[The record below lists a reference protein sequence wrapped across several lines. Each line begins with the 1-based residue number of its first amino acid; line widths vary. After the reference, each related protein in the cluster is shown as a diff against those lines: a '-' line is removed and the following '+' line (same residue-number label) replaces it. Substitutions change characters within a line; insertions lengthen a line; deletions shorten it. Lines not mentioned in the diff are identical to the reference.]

1 MPTAAV
7 PPLLRRGVFERD
19 SSGEVLVLVVEEGAR
34 IFAREDAVGEVR
46 REVGEEVDPG
56 RDLRVGGFEFGF
68 GVEDDA
74 RSDAVGLEEEEEGRR
89 PEVPVRDAVGETDEG
104 RERVACRGG
113 CEVKGEGEGDPD
125 FWTVPLT
132 EGDLR
137 EVSGDERRGEE
148 GFAFPE
154 AGGPPPTGLWDGL
167 LLLLLLLSLS
177 VFGRGAREEADGSG
191 ERGRAGPIVAVI
203 AVFVGGD
210 GLRAAVAGGT
220 SSSDASPAGSASDA
234 EVGECSARAS
244 PRQVRPARA
253 HPPHRPS
260 KGRRRPLPRFHQQPR
275 PCLLWQAVNRT
286 TSLRPERVSLLP
298 WVRLACLG
306 MLRAL
311 TGVSSD
317 LATVGVRRDLRCGD
331 GPALRCS
338 CC

>member
-1 MPTAAV
+1 VPTAAV

-234 EVGECSARAS
+234 EVGGMFGKGFSSAGETGPGASAASAVKGSSPSPSSVPPAASSLSTLAGCKSDDFSSSRAS
-244 PRQVRPARA
+244 IVASVGASCMSGNASRA
-253 HPPHRPS
+253 DW
-260 KGRRRPLPRFHQQPR
+260 RF
-275 PCLLWQAVNRT
+275 V
-286 TSLRPERVSLLP
+286 
-298 WVRLACLG
+298 
-306 MLRAL
+306 
-311 TGVSSD
+311 
-317 LATVGVRRDLRCGD
+317 
-331 GPALRCS
+331 
-338 CC
+338 